1 WNNTETA
8 IQAGLDELV
17 EQTEEY
23 INKLKEDAAT
33 EYDIDELKRSVEA
46 LVEIRDLLTGKF
58 ESKTA

>member
-33 EYDIDELKRSVEA
+33 DYDIDELKRSVEA